1 MTVEVIGAGAN
12 ECAQQEAAKL
22 AEDGERF
29 GVLVFPAATWETG
42 NGRRSVIPTWFLC
55 MMLDV
60 GDSDGVAHCE
70 SIAPLAPA
78 ESAIKTAVRTTV
90 AILRRQR
97 DDPAARQQARAVQQP
112 GSAMDALMG
121 ITRTAVPDPAFQTT
135 SVSPM
140 PGNTSGLSA
149 V

>member
-1 MTVEVIGAGAN
+1 VEVIGTGAY
-12 ECAQQEAAKL
+12 EYARAEADEL
-22 AEDGERF
+22 ALDGEQF
-29 GVLVFPAATWETG
+29 GVLVFPAATWNTS
-42 NGRRSVIPTWFLC
+42 NGLRAVVPTWFLC
-55 MMLDV
+55 MTLNV
-60 GDSDGVAHCE
+60 GESKGVAWCE
-70 SIAPLAPA
+70 QIAPLAPS
-78 ESAIKTAVRTTV
+78 ESAIKTAVQTTM

-97 DDPAARQQARAVQQP
+97 DDPAAQQQARVQQP